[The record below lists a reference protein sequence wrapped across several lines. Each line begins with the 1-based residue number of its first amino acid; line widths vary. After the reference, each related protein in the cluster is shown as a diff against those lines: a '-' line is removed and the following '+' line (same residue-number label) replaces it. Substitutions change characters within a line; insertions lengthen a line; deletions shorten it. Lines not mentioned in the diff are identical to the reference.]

1 MSADPS
7 PNHRPKRPRGRAF
20 RTADGRVLRVRPVR
34 VDDTEALKRGFARL
48 TPEQVRQRV
57 FHRMTEL
64 SEQAAH
70 NLVHF
75 DPAMTAAF
83 VVVDEDGEIRGEAR
97 MHVDPGGQSAEFAVV
112 VDPTMVGVGIGRALM
127 QRLVSEGRR
136 RGLMELWGS
145 VLADNALM
153 LDFSR
158 RLGAQREA
166 VPGEADLVRVRFDLR
181 RPLRSYD

>member
-1 MSADPS
+1 MTQARS
-7 PNHRPKRPRGRAF
+7 PNRRPSRPRGRAF
-20 RTADGRVLRVRPVR
+20 RTADGRVLRLRPVR
-34 VDDTEALKRGFARL
+34 EEDIDALKRGFARL
-48 TPEQVRQRV
+48 TPDQVRQRV

-64 SEQAAH
+64 SDQAAH

-75 DPAMTAAF
+75 DPAKTAAF
-83 VVVDEDGEIRGEAR
+83 VVVDDDGEIRAEAR
-97 MHVDPGGQSAEFAVV
+97 MHVDEEGRSAEFAVV
-112 VDPTMVGVGIGRALM
+112 VDPTLLGIGVGRALM

-136 RGLMELWGS
+136 RGLVELWGS

-158 RLGAQREA
+158 RLGARREA

-181 RPLRSYD
+181 RPLRAYA

>member
-1 MSADPS
+1 MSARPS
-7 PNHRPKRPRGRAF
+7 PNRSATRARGRAF
-20 RTADGRVLRVRPVR
+20 RTVDGRLLRVRPVR
-34 VDDTEALKRGFARL
+34 VDDIDALKRGFARL

-64 SEQAAH
+64 SDQAAY

-75 DPAMTAAF
+75 DPATTAAF
-83 VVVDEDGEIRGEAR
+83 VVVDADDEIRGEAR
-97 MHVDPGGQSAEFAVV
+97 MHVDAEGRSAEFAVV
-112 VDPTMVGVGIGRALM
+112 VDPALLGVGIGRALM
-127 QRLVSEGRR
+127 QRLVGEGRR
-136 RGLMELWGS
+136 RGLVELWGS
-145 VLADNALM
+145 VLAENALM

-181 RPLRSYD
+181 RPLRAYA